1 MTTKLEKE
9 IKREIELGGALYTVT
24 MSPEG
29 VRIVP
34 KGRRKGREMS
44 WQSIL
49 SGDAELAEQLKI
61 SVDAYQR

>member
-1 MTTKLEKE
+1 MTTRLDKV
-9 IKREIELGGALYTVT
+9 IKREIEVAGALYTVS
-24 MSPEG
+24 MSPAG

-34 KGRRKGREMS
+34 KGGRKGREMS

-49 SGDAELAEQLKI
+49 SGDAELAEQLNI

>member
-1 MTTKLEKE
+1 MTTRLDKE
-9 IKREIELGGALYTVT
+9 IKREIEVAGALYTVS
-24 MSPEG
+24 MSPVG

-49 SGDAELAEQLKI
+49 SGDAELAEQLRI

>member
-1 MTTKLEKE
+1 MTTKLAKE
-9 IKREIELGGALYTVT
+9 IKREIEIGGAPYTVS
-24 MSPEG
+24 MSPDG
-29 VRIVP
+29 VRLVP
-34 KGRRKGREMS
+34 KGRRRGRELS

>member
-1 MTTKLEKE
+1 MTTRLEKE
-9 IKREIELGGALYTVT
+9 IKREIEIAGALYTVT

-49 SGDAELAEQLKI
+49 SGDAELAEQLRI

>member
-1 MTTKLEKE
+1 MTTRLEKE
-9 IKREIELGGALYTVT
+9 IKREIEVGGALYTVS
-24 MSPEG
+24 MSPVG

-34 KGRRKGREMS
+34 KGHRKGREMS

>member
-1 MTTKLEKE
+1 MTTKLAKE
-9 IKREIELGGALYTVT
+9 IKREIEIGGAPYTVS
-24 MSPEG
+24 MSPDG

-34 KGRRKGREMS
+34 KGRRRGRELS
-44 WQSIL
+44 WHSIL